1 MKPDWFQLELD
12 LHQFLR
18 KIKLRVFFDSKN
30 PMDIVPLHSSTGSTF
45 CLKDL
50 NLMLKSDFSP
60 MVQASAIDTFINLV
74 KQDVNMLKTSDTC
87 VSFKYPNMT
96 KEEIQALNELSDNHN
111 ITIKPADK
119 GGGVVVLKT
128 STTVNG

>member
-1 MKPDWFQLELD
+1 
-12 LHQFLR
+12 
-18 KIKLRVFFDSKN
+18 
-30 PMDIVPLHSSTGSTF
+30 
-45 CLKDL
+45 
-50 NLMLKSDFSP
+50 

-74 KQDVNMLKTSDTC
+74 KQDVNMLKTSETF

-119 GGGVVVLKT
+119 GGGVVILNT
-128 STTVNG
+128 SDYFAEAQ